1 VPEPGFA
8 VEFNVDPQGSELDQ
22 AATATDTVL
31 YVGDASD
38 YDAPGTL
45 RVDTG
50 AALVDV
56 DFTASD
62 TDADTVT
69 LAVPLGVAAEVGDR
83 VYILSGGDIAYDH
96 TLEVHTADG
105 DPVDIDVD
113 YADRVLWEPGPIDPP
128 VPVLLSDDLTT
139 VVDVPGRR
147 ALVNPF
153 AVVAPLFIGY
163 LAANQSIPNNA
174 STTVTSW
181 VVRTLAGGMEY
192 DPATATVVVG
202 LDGWYSVIHSAV
214 TWDPNATGRRTVQP
228 RFNTVDSGVV
238 QGGLYNADASADL
251 V

>member
-22 AATATDTVL
+22 PATATDTVL
-31 YVGDASD
+31 YVGDASG

-50 AALVDV
+50 AALVDI

-113 YADRVLWEPGPIDPP
+113 YAERVLWEPGPIDPP
-128 VPVLLSDDLTT
+128 VPVLISDDLTT
-139 VVDVPGRR
+139 IVDVPGRR

-153 AVVAPLFIGY
+153 SFEAPLFVGY
-163 LAANQSIPNNA
+163 LSGGAAAGAP
-174 STTVTSW
+174 VKL
-181 VVRTLAGGMEY
+181 RTLVEPRTPSFRDYADFQFGGGDVKEGIAEADGEDLLTWLY
-192 DPATATVVVG
+192 G
-202 LDGWYSVIHSAV
+202 L
-214 TWDPNATGRRTVQP
+214 
-228 RFNTVDSGVV
+228 RFGAYAARSNDEHRSDCADDHE
-238 QGGLYNADASADL
+238 GLLAFEH
-251 V
+251 

>member
-1 VPEPGFA
+1 MPEPGLA

-113 YADRVLWEPGPIDPP
+113 YAERVLWEPGPIDPP
-128 VPVLLSDDLTT
+128 VPVLISDDLTT
-139 VVDVPGRR
+139 IVDVPGRR

-153 AVVAPLFIGY
+153 SFEAPLDRK
-163 LAANQSIPNNA
+163 S
-174 STTVTSW
+174 
-181 VVRTLAGGMEY
+181 VV
-192 DPATATVVVG
+192 
-202 LDGWYSVIHSAV
+202 
-214 TWDPNATGRRTVQP
+214 
-228 RFNTVDSGVV
+228 
-238 QGGLYNADASADL
+238 
-251 V
+251 